1 MRLAIGF
8 QLYLMIKRGYMKQA
22 INTLSIN
29 LKSGTFGLA
38 LGGGAVLGAAHIGV
52 LRALEEIDARPDY
65 ISGTSIGAMVAAL
78 YAFGISVDRI
88 EQIAK
93 NMSWL
98 TITSLSISRYGL
110 FSNDELGRIIRSEIG
125 ETEIQEADIPLA
137 IIASDIAK
145 GKKVTFTKGPLDL
158 AVQASTCIPGIFI
171 PVEYDDQILV
181 DGGITENVPVSVLQK
196 FQASPIVGVDLS
208 AHRSYERPDDI
219 IDVLINAI
227 DLAIDRPTPAHQQV
241 DSWIT
246 PHLASY
252 DRTDTERV
260 SDIIEVGYTT
270 TKKWFAREEIPHE
283 SIGN

>member
-1 MRLAIGF
+1 MEQSEIA
-8 QLYLMIKRGYMKQA
+8 Q
-22 INTLSIN
+22 SIDLN
-29 LKSGTFGLA
+29 SGSFGLA

-52 LRALEEIDARPDY
+52 LRALEEIDARPDF

-125 ETEIQEADIPLA
+125 EHDIQEADIPLA
-137 IIASDIAK
+137 IMASDIAK
-145 GKKVTFTKGPLDL
+145 GKKVTFTEGPLDI

-171 PVEYDDQILV
+171 PIEHNDQMLV
-181 DGGITENVPVSVLQK
+181 DGGITENVPVSVLRE

-241 DSWIT
+241 DSWIS

-260 SDIIEVGYTT
+260 SEIVEVGYKT
-270 TKKWFAREEIPHE
+270 TKEWLGRGEIAYE